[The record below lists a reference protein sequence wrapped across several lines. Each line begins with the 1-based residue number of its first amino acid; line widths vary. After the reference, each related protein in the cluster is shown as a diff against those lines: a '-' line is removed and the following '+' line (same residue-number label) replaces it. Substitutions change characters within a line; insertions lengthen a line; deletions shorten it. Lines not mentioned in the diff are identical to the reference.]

1 MRSVSRDL
9 ASVRPRSLSE
19 SVRLPCA
26 KLLHWLNSCA
36 FVLFPARRLS
46 CSHTA
51 RAVHM
56 HCDARF
62 HSTRGLVSL
71 HCLETTLARRQRLP
85 VTGRTPG
92 YIPTAALTQ
101 QAPGSRGG
109 GRARVHWMR
118 RADHVV
124 GQEKK
129 KEEGKTRLVGDCQSK
144 KNIFMSLELW
154 HEKCSRLGEALG
166 SLGALL
172 LLEQL
177 HSVRHKS
184 VMCCR
189 CQEERHYRRGF
200 REDKSLA
207 QMSVSVL
214 LKDAR

>member
-19 SVRLPCA
+19 SVRLSCA

-51 RAVHM
+51 RPVHM

-118 RADHVV
+118 RPDHVV

-129 KEEGKTRLVGDCQSK
+129 KRKGRRDMLGIVSQRK
-144 KNIFMSLELW
+144 IFL
-154 HEKCSRLGEALG
+154 
-166 SLGALL
+166 
-172 LLEQL
+172 
-177 HSVRHKS
+177 
-184 VMCCR
+184 
-189 CQEERHYRRGF
+189 
-200 REDKSLA
+200 
-207 QMSVSVL
+207 
-214 LKDAR
+214 

>member
-1 MRSVSRDL
+1 MHSFSRDL
-9 ASVRPRSLSE
+9 ASVRAGSLSG

-71 HCLETTLARRQRLP
+71 HCLETTLAPRQRLP
-85 VTGRTPG
+85 VTGWTPG

-129 KEEGKTRLVGDCQSK
+129 
-144 KNIFMSLELW
+144 
-154 HEKCSRLGEALG
+154 
-166 SLGALL
+166 
-172 LLEQL
+172 
-177 HSVRHKS
+177 
-184 VMCCR
+184 
-189 CQEERHYRRGF
+189 RG
-200 REDKSLA
+200 REDETCWGL
-207 QMSVSVL
+207 SVKEKYFYEPRAVAREVL
-214 LKDAR
+214 MAR